1 MRTAKKIV
9 VKANIENPVNY
20 KYHVK
25 AGACKEFQVII
36 KYINQ
41 QVDY

>member
-25 AGACKEFQVII
+25 AGACKELHVITI
-36 KYINQ
+36 CINL